1 VPTYE
6 YACDANRTIVEVV
19 HDADVL
25 LRTWGELCYVTG
37 IAPGGT
43 DPGAPLRRVLRRAPA
58 VAKTVSDSELRE
70 AGFTKLVKRDDG
82 VYENVTAID
91 GEERYMKRGDRTT
104 RPHLHKKIR
113 D

>member
-1 VPTYE
+1 MPTYE

-19 HDADVL
+19 HDADVT

-37 IAPGGT
+37 IPPGGT
-43 DPGAPLRRVLRRAPA
+43 DPGFPVRRVLRSAPA
-58 VAKTVSDSELRE
+58 TSVPVSDSELRE

-82 VYENVTAID
+82 VYENVTASG
-91 GEERYMKRGDRTT
+91 GEARYMRRGQNTT
-104 RPHLHKKIR
+104 RPQLHKKIR

>member
-1 VPTYE
+1 MPNYE
-6 YACDANRTIVEVV
+6 YACDANRTVVEVS
-19 HDADVL
+19 HDTGVT
-25 LRTWGELCYVTG
+25 LRTWGELCYLTG

-43 DPGAPLRRVLRRAPA
+43 DPGSPVRRVLRSAPA
-58 VAKTVSDSELRE
+58 FARTTSDRELRE

-82 VYENVTAID
+82 VYENVTAS
-91 GEERYMKRGDRTT
+91 GNEERFMRRGQSGT